1 MVTIDDERTGNLLLG
16 VGVAAMPEDRLL
28 CVGVVVVPEDR
39 LLGVEL
45 TAPGGFW
52 EALKVIKSAR
62 MYTSRI
68 FLGCWGV
75 PCRKRGSMEGFLPP
89 PASEI
94 EQGGVDPTIA
104 CNGAGIKYRGDGS
117 TNFGV

>member
-1 MVTIDDERTGNLLLG
+1 MVTIDDGRTGTVLLGVG
-16 VGVAAMPEDRLL
+16 VGVAAML
-28 CVGVVVVPEDR
+28 EDR

-45 TAPGGFW
+45 TAPCSLR
-52 EALKVIKSAR
+52 EAGEVIKSAR
-62 MYTSRI
+62 LYTSRI

-75 PCRKRGSMEGFLPP
+75 PCRERGSMGGFLPS

-117 TNFGV
+117 TNLGV